1 MKKLNSNQEMIH
13 DWCEWVE
20 NMMHSR
26 YWVFN
31 VPIADSWILNDEVRR
46 RIGNAASGKG
56 FIEKECMDEV
66 RRSVQSK

>member
-1 MKKLNSNQEMIH
+1 
-13 DWCEWVE
+13 
-20 NMMHSR
+20 MHSR